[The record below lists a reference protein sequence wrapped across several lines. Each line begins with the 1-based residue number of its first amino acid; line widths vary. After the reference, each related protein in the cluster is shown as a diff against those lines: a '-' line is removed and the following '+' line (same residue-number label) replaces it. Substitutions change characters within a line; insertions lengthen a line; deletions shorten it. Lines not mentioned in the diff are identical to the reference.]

1 MTPEEAS
8 DRLEAMLRD
17 LARSDDTIVRRAVP
31 MLVIAS
37 GASFSQLGPDLQRIW
52 RAFLDDIG
60 AVGAD
65 SADDVTRKAEAY
77 YAKSPLPEPVMAALN
92 SAIAASNRS
101 VAFILAGERS
111 EANGTVKSAP
121 KVHEVS
127 GKTRPLPLRMPKV
140 FR

>member
-8 DRLEAMLRD
+8 DRLESMLRD
-17 LARSDDTIVRRAVP
+17 LAQTDETILRRAVP

-37 GASFSQLGPDLQRIW
+37 GANFAQLGPDLQKIW
-52 RAFLDDIG
+52 RVFLNDIG

-65 SADDVTRKAEAY
+65 DKEDVTRKAEAY

-101 VAFILAGERS
+101 VAFITAGERS
-111 EANGTVKSAP
+111 DANGTVKSAP

-127 GKTRPLPLRMPKV
+127 GKTRPLPLRMPRV